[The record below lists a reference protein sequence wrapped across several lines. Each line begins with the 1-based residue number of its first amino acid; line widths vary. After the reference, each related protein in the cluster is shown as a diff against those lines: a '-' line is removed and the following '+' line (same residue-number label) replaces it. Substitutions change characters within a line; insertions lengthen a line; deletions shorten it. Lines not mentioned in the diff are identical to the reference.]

1 MGCFLFF
8 TFFIFGFAH
17 WGFWVLAVLFL
28 FIGGIASKPSPSSQS
43 ASQNLKKVPDDLDN
57 ILQSL
62 SQGEIKDPV
71 TQETF
76 RPGEKVYLCH
86 THRLA
91 YHEDSWQE
99 MGSRCMVCGH
109 DKNTRDYILPGPIQI
124 PTKKPN
130 ELIQWKDL
138 KE

>member
-1 MGCFLFF
+1 MRCFFF
-8 TFFIFGFAH
+8 YTFCILGFTH
-17 WGFWVLAVLFL
+17 WGFWVLAVLCLFL
-28 FIGGIASKPSPSSQS
+28 GGIASKPSPSSQS
-43 ASQNLKKVPDDLDN
+43 VPKNLEKVPDDLDN

-76 RPGEKVYLCH
+76 RSGEKVYLCH

-99 MGSRCMVCGH
+99 IGSICMVCGH
-109 DKNTRDYILPGPIQI
+109 NRNTRDYILPSPIQI
-124 PTKKPN
+124 PKNRTN
-130 ELIQWKDL
+130 NLIQWKDL